1 MGDEMTE
8 PLSKLT
14 PPSDIRV
21 DGPMT
26 QSKGPQHTP
35 RLEWVVS
42 DLNLMT
48 MPITEQFLPGIWK
61 RMHDDDTFG
70 MFFHEGPDMTFG
82 QFLQSIASPGQ
93 IIQIVCG
100 HDKDGNAKEHAGLLM
115 LNHMILH
122 DKVKR
127 AAAHFCFFREY
138 WNRHDSADI
147 AFAAMQN
154 WFDVKG
160 FDTLVGTIPKQNRS
174 ANQFVKRCGWQVLGD
189 VPMFTIY
196 QGEPSAATVSYMTRS
211 MWNKLKG

>member
-1 MGDEMTE
+1 MACMGDEMTE

-48 MPITEQFLPGIWK
+48 MPFTEQFLPGIWK

-100 HDKDGNAKEHAGLLM
+100 HDKDGNAKEHAGLL
-115 LNHMILH
+115 
-122 DKVKR
+122 
-127 AAAHFCFFREY
+127 
-138 WNRHDSADI
+138 
-147 AFAAMQN
+147 
-154 WFDVKG
+154 
-160 FDTLVGTIPKQNRS
+160 
-174 ANQFVKRCGWQVLGD
+174 
-189 VPMFTIY
+189 
-196 QGEPSAATVSYMTRS
+196 
-211 MWNKLKG
+211 